1 MIRIEK
7 PIDELTTEIFEFA
20 EFDMSAGY
28 NLILDNYYILKKES
42 KRHKP
47 VIISKYCRLNVRDS
61 NITENQVPLTDEIKT
76 QVFNEYISKIK
87 VIKWS
92 EKNK

>member
-28 NLILDNYYILKKES
+28 NLILDNYYILKG
-42 KRHKP
+42 
-47 VIISKYCRLNVRDS
+47 
-61 NITENQVPLTDEIKT
+61 IKKT
-76 QVFNEYISKIK
+76 
-87 VIKWS
+87 
-92 EKNK
+92 